1 MRGDLGVAGSCARR
15 ELPWAP
21 RLPPGEV
28 LAPEAPKEASPCASP
43 VLPMP
48 EPVLSHLSDKGP
60 GEAGAPLTRAAPGAG
75 QRGRSRG
82 SPAAEQARGVG
93 TDGCPGDRV
102 SACLLEPGSETLL
115 RLSPGCG
122 LPGTSTPAR
131 LFTPPRCLWL
141 GEPSLNEIAAFQ
153 NKPPSP
159 RPPPQKVYT
168 GSEGVW
174 EGKGHFVSE
183 AWQVPRSYC
192 SAVFE
197 MFKNYKGKNLAA
209 ICGWEKHGK
218 LEINNC

>member
-1 MRGDLGVAGSCARR
+1 MAGSCARR

-141 GEPSLNEIAAFQ
+141 GEPSLNEIAALHKQ
-153 NKPPSP
+153 T
-159 RPPPQKVYT
+159 PPPPPKKRSIQAARAC
-168 GSEGVW
+168 
-174 EGKGHFVSE
+174 GKGKGISCLGLGRFPGPTVL
-183 AWQVPRSYC
+183 QFLRC
-192 SAVFE
+192 L
-197 MFKNYKGKNLAA
+197 KTIKGK
-209 ICGWEKHGK
+209 I
-218 LEINNC
+218 